1 MYSDHAFCVFAKE
14 VFTLTMWLLQVTI
27 LSALEFHRYARSK
40 YVLNEAPN
48 RNDAMGVE
56 NNVRLTTMGAKQ
68 FSRVAV

>member
-1 MYSDHAFCVFAKE
+1 M
-14 VFTLTMWLLQVTI
+14 TL
-27 LSALEFHRYARSK
+27 YARSK

-68 FSRVAV
+68 FSMVAV